1 MTPPLV
7 VGNWKMNGGSAAC
20 VELARTIVRQRKKNQ
35 ASVQVALAPPFTALV
50 SVKKVL
56 GKSQIKLAAQNCHWE
71 ESGAFT
77 GEVSPSMLTEIGCDF
92 VIIGHSERRHIFC
105 ESEDMIA
112 QKLLAVLRHGMRPIL
127 CVGETIEERRGDQ
140 TSAVITRQLDSA
152 LKGVAEG
159 DIENIEIAYEPVW
172 AIGTGLNAT
181 AEQINKTHEQ
191 IRDFLNRHFGD
202 TKGRQVRILYGG
214 SVKPDNAEMIGRIS
228 SVNGV
233 LVGGASLIADSFGA
247 ILREFSTYQAQ
258 RTL

>member
-1 MTPPLV
+1 MTPALV
-7 VGNWKMNGGSAAC
+7 VGNWKMNGGSAGG
-20 VELARTIVRQRKKNQ
+20 VELARTIVRQRKNNQ

-77 GEVSPSMLTEIGCDF
+77 GEISPSMLAEIGCDF
-92 VIIGHSERRHIFC
+92 VVIGHSERRHIFC

-112 QKLLAVLRHGMRPIL
+112 QKLLAVIRHGMRPIL

-140 TSAVITRQLDSA
+140 TSAVIARQLDSA

-159 DIENIEIAYEPVW
+159 DIERIEIAYEPVW

-181 AEQINKTHEQ
+181 AEQIHETHAQ
-191 IRDFLNRHFGD
+191 IRDFLSGRFGD
-202 TKGRQVRILYGG
+202 TKGGQVRILYGG
-214 SVKPDNAEMIGRIS
+214 SVKPDNAEMIGHIS
-228 SVNGV
+228 TVNGL
-233 LVGGASLIADSFGA
+233 LVGGASLVAESFLA
-247 ILREFSTYQAQ
+247 ILRTFASE
-258 RTL
+258 